1 MEHGVLTWDSDQRKP
16 AVQGSLRIAHCGG
29 LHSDF
34 DVLIQTINVV
44 AKLLGHPIQWDT
56 ETVGCDP
63 SLSSIPVLEQRLL
76 HDALAEVHAWLDTPE
91 NAGEFLVIYFDD
103 QIDLQA
109 WVSPSSEQ
117 SSAHTLEVLQ
127 MHQQA
132 HANGYNIVS
141 FLSCPLPEV

>member
-1 MEHGVLTWDSDQRKP
+1 MSKRLSVAAKSVFPL
-16 AVQGSLRIAHCGG
+16 QGSLRIAHCGG

-34 DVLIQTINVV
+34 DVLIQSINVV

-76 HDALAEVHAWLDTPE
+76 HDALAEVWAWLDAPE
-91 NAGEFLVIYFDD
+91 NAGEFLIIYFDD

-109 WVSPSSEQ
+109 WVWLYSLGSTPS
-117 SSAHTLEVLQ
+117 
-127 MHQQA
+127 
-132 HANGYNIVS
+132 
-141 FLSCPLPEV
+141 LPIYKTHVNVIYFGGSHLCHPT

>member
-1 MEHGVLTWDSDQRKP
+1 MS
-16 AVQGSLRIAHCGG
+16 QGSLRIAHCGG

-76 HDALAEVHAWLDTPE
+76 QDALSEVRAWLDTPE
-91 NAGEFLVIYFDD
+91 NAQEFLVIYFDD

-109 WVSPSSEQ
+109 WVRPLSELNAVSPASVEFSGQ
-117 SSAHTLEVLQ
+117 
-127 MHQQA
+127 
-132 HANGYNIVS
+132 I
-141 FLSCPLPEV
+141 